1 MRPNRRTAL
10 QLAAGALAAAA
21 LPAAAADFKRLK
33 GLRIVLVESYG
44 VGAITHLPLSL
55 MQAAISARTGAPVA
69 ILTVSGDGG
78 AAGLEYASNPPPS
91 AAADSIYFYVGDLT
105 TLLLRQASGRSVPVL
120 ERIQPVGKISSGI
133 SSALI
138 VSDKSP
144 LQSIDDFIAEGRR
157 RPISVAT
164 FGRRAPFGLELTML
178 ERQLGLA
185 FTEKPIST
193 REEILAALAS
203 GDAEASFLIT
213 RTVVAATRV
222 VPPPVR
228 VLLTFGA
235 RRNPRTPAVP
245 TLADKTGDP
254 KQATTA
260 SVLMF
265 TSTANAA
272 LVDAMVALLADA
284 AADPA
289 VKRAAE
295 DVNFP
300 LEITPASYVLEEGRR
315 FRRIMHEYPR

>member
-1 MRPNRRTAL
+1 MRPTRRTAL
-10 QLAAGALAAAA
+10 RLAAGTFAAAG
-21 LPAAAADFKRLK
+21 LPAAAADFEKLK
-33 GLRIVLVESYG
+33 GQRIVLVEAYG
-44 VGAITHLPLSL
+44 VGSITHLPLSL
-55 MQAAISARTGAPVA
+55 MQAAISARTGGPVTV
-69 ILTVSGDGG
+69 LTVSGDGG
-78 AAGLEYASNPPPS
+78 AAALEYACNPPLS
-91 AAADSIYFYVGDLT
+91 SRADSVFFHVGDLT
-105 TLLLRQASGRSVPVL
+105 TLLLRQASGTNVPVL
-120 ERIQPVGKISSGI
+120 EKILPVGKLSTGI

-138 VSDKSP
+138 VPDNSP
-144 LQSIDDFIAEGRR
+144 LRSIDDFIAEGRK
-157 RPISVAT
+157 RPISIAT

-178 ERQLGLA
+178 ERQLKLS

-213 RTVVAATRV
+213 RTVVPAPRV

-235 RRNPRTPAVP
+235 QRSPRTPAVP
-245 TLADKTGDP
+245 TLADMTGNP

-265 TSTANAA
+265 TSKDNAA
-272 LVDAMVALLADA
+272 LVDAMIALLGDA

-300 LEITPASYVLEEGRR
+300 LEITPAAYAYEEGRR
-315 FRRIMHEYPR
+315 FKRIMHEYPR

>member
-1 MRPNRRTAL
+1 MTLNRRTAL
-10 QLAAGALAAAA
+10 RLTAGVFSVAA
-21 LPAAAADFKRLK
+21 LPTAAADFEKLK
-33 GLRIVLVESYG
+33 GRRIVLIEAYG
-44 VGAITHLPLSL
+44 AGSITYLPLSL
-55 MQAAISARTGAPVA
+55 MQAAISARTGAPVT

-78 AAGLEYASNPPPS
+78 AAALEYACNPPPS
-91 AAADSIYFYVGDLT
+91 AGTDSVFFHVGDLT
-105 TLLLRQASGRSVPVL
+105 TLLLRQASGVKVPLLEKVL
-120 ERIQPVGKISSGI
+120 PVGKLSTGI

-138 VSDKSP
+138 VSDNSP
-144 LQSIDDFIAEGRR
+144 LRSIDDFIAEGRK
-157 RPISVAT
+157 RPISMAT

-178 ERQLGLA
+178 ERQLKLS

-203 GDAEASFLIT
+203 GDAEGSFLIT
-213 RTVVAATRV
+213 RTVVAAPRV

-235 RRNPRTPAVP
+235 QRSSRTPTVP

-254 KQATTA
+254 KQATTG

-272 LVDAMVALLADA
+272 LVDAMISLLGEA
-284 AADPA
+284 AAETA
-289 VKRAAE
+289 VKHAAE

-300 LEITPASYVLEEGRR
+300 LEITPASYAYEEGRR
-315 FRRIMHEYPR
+315 FKRIMHEYPR

>member
-1 MRPNRRTAL
+1 MTLNRRIAL
-10 QLAAGALAAAA
+10 RLAAGAFFVAV
-21 LPAAAADFKRLK
+21 LPTAAADFQKLK
-33 GLRIVLVESYG
+33 GRRIVLIEPYG
-44 VGAITHLPLSL
+44 VGSITHLPLSL
-55 MQAAISARTGAPVA
+55 MQAAISARTGAAVT
-69 ILTVSGDGG
+69 ILTVPGDGG
-78 AAGLEYASNPPPS
+78 AAALEYACNPPPS
-91 AAADSIYFYVGDLT
+91 AAADSVFFHVGDLT
-105 TLLLRQASGRSVPVL
+105 TLLLRQATGATVPVL
-120 ERIQPVGKISSGI
+120 EKVLPVGKLSSGI

-144 LQSIDDFIAEGRR
+144 LRTIDDFIAEGRK
-157 RPISVAT
+157 RPISMAT

-178 ERQLGLA
+178 ERQLKLS

-203 GDAEASFLIT
+203 GEAEGSFLIT
-213 RTVVAATRV
+213 RTVVPAARV

-235 RRNPRTPAVP
+235 QRSPRTPSVP
-245 TLADKTGDP
+245 TLADKTGNP

-272 LVDAMVALLADA
+272 LVDPMIALLSDA

-289 VKRAAE
+289 VRYAAE
-295 DVNFP
+295 NVNFP
-300 LEITPASYVLEEGRR
+300 LEIKPAAYAYQEGQR
-315 FRRIMHEYPR
+315 FKRIMHEYPR